1 MFALNGLVFLLI
13 GLQLPSIIQQLGDT
27 SLPRAIWYGLAISF
41 VLIIARFLC
50 TFGAAIFTRFI
61 SRYITVAD
69 ANPGWKGPI
78 ILGWSGMRGVVSLA
92 MALSIPLLLANG
104 QAFPFRNLILFIT
117 FIVILVTLVC
127 QGLTLAWIIKKIKP
141 EQGRFNTITQQEQE
155 FIIQKKIAKAAL
167 QLLDEKFDG
176 ERQQNEHVKNL
187 FARLQLDLNFFQQD
201 VNELV
206 NLPDNKLNQFQRI
219 YLEIL
224 ESQREMLTAMN
235 QRDEYD
241 EDLIRKYLSL
251 IDMEEFKV
259 REKRVQN

>member
-1 MFALNGLVFLLI
+1 
-13 GLQLPSIIQQLGDT
+13 
-27 SLPRAIWYGLAISF
+27 
-41 VLIIARFLC
+41 
-50 TFGAAIFTRFI
+50 
-61 SRYITVAD
+61 
-69 ANPGWKGPI
+69 
-78 ILGWSGMRGVVSLA
+78 
-92 MALSIPLLLANG
+92 
-104 QAFPFRNLILFIT
+104 
-117 FIVILVTLVC
+117 
-127 QGLTLAWIIKKIKP
+127 
-141 EQGRFNTITQQEQE
+141 
-155 FIIQKKIAKAAL
+155 
-167 QLLDEKFDG
+167 
-176 ERQQNEHVKNL
+176 
-187 FARLQLDLNFFQQD
+187 LDLNFFQQD

>member
-1 MFALNGLVFLLI
+1 M
-13 GLQLPSIIQQLGDT
+13 
-27 SLPRAIWYGLAISF
+27 
-41 VLIIARFLC
+41 
-50 TFGAAIFTRFI
+50 
-61 SRYITVAD
+61 
-69 ANPGWKGPI
+69 
-78 ILGWSGMRGVVSLA
+78 
-92 MALSIPLLLANG
+92 
-104 QAFPFRNLILFIT
+104 
-117 FIVILVTLVC
+117 
-127 QGLTLAWIIKKIKP
+127 
-141 EQGRFNTITQQEQE
+141 
-155 FIIQKKIAKAAL
+155 
-167 QLLDEKFDG
+167 
-176 ERQQNEHVKNL
+176 
-187 FARLQLDLNFFQQD
+187 DLNFFQQV

>member
-1 MFALNGLVFLLI
+1 MKK
-13 GLQLPSIIQQLGDT
+13 
-27 SLPRAIWYGLAISF
+27 R
-41 VLIIARFLC
+41 VLIIDDDMDMCTLLSRFL
-50 TFGAAIFTRFI
+50 TRNG
-61 SRYITVAD
+61 YETDVAYSGQKGLAKFEEENFD
-69 ANPGWKGPI
+69 AVLCDFR
-78 ILGWSGMRGVVSLA
+78 LGNMDGKEVMLA
-92 MALSIPLLLANG
+92 
-104 QAFPFRNLILFIT
+104 
-117 FIVILVTLVC
+117 
-127 QGLTLAWIIKKIKP
+127 IKKIKP